1 MENKKVVLCV
11 INERN
16 EYIDKC
22 CVRLK
27 NREEIYKGFTNKKGI
42 VKFCIPICIYELSLE
57 KIGYKSKCYRI
68 NVNKCYDFEIVR
80 LFKENYENVIIN
92 LVDNKMNPIV
102 NGEINITNNKDKY
115 TGYTDKCGIAMLSIY
130 HGYYKLNIIV
140 KGYENISWIVLFDE
154 VESFTRIVVKKKSI
168 PDGTVLGK
176 INVEDTMDLKDV
188 VVILYSVDE
197 NNKEKPIKYTY
208 TNEKGEY
215 SFDNIDSGKYLVKET
230 K

>member
-1 MENKKVVLCV
+1 MENKKVVICV

-27 NREEIYKGFTNKKGI
+27 RGEKIYKGFTNKNGI
-42 VKFCIPICIYELSLE
+42 VKFCIPIGIYELSLE

-68 NVNKCYDFEIVR
+68 NVNKCYSFKIVR
-80 LFKENYENVIIN
+80 LCKENYENVIIN
-92 LVDNKMNPIV
+92 LVDDKMNPIV
-102 NGEINITNNKDKY
+102 NGEINITNNMCKY
-115 TGYTDKCGIAMLSIY
+115 KGYTDKCGIVMLSIY

-140 KGYENISWIVLFDE
+140 TEYEKISCIVLFDE
-154 VESFTRIVVKKKSI
+154 EESFTRIEVKKNPI

-176 INVEDTMDLKDV
+176 INVEDNLDLKDIA
-188 VVILYSVDE
+188 VILYSVDE

-215 SFDNIDSGKYLVKET
+215 SFDNIDSGKYLVKAT